1 MADWKMKGKPAL
13 LILHMQQSIVGA
25 GSEMHPDNAR
35 ILREAGVVT
44 RQQELLKAFRDRG
57 LPVIYVNAMP
67 RPIDCP
73 VPPYG
78 FLWNSIETMKPGAK
92 DTEVI
97 PELAP
102 QAGEPVL
109 SNWLFSPFNNS
120 GLDLALK
127 VSGAETLVMA
137 GFSTNGVINSGV
149 QGAADRYY
157 PVIVPGDACAAPSPE
172 AHRAVLE
179 LIAPAVALVTTTE
192 DVLAHLA

>member
-1 MADWKMKGKPAL
+1 MADWEIKGKPAL
-13 LILHMQQSIVGA
+13 LILHMQHSIVGS
-25 GSEMHPDNAR
+25 GSEMHPGNAQVIR
-35 ILREAGVVT
+35 NAGIVP
-44 RQQELLKAFRDRG
+44 RQQALLKAFRDRD
-57 LPVIYVNAMP
+57 LPVIYVNAQP
-67 RPIDCP
+67 RPLDCP

-78 FLWNSIETMKPGAK
+78 FLWNSIETMKPDPK

-102 QAGEPVL
+102 QVGEPVL
-109 SNWLFSPFNNS
+109 TNWLFSPFNNS

-127 VSGAETLVMA
+127 VNGAETLVMV
-137 GFSTNGVINSGV
+137 GFSTNGVINSGI

-172 AHRAVLE
+172 AHKAVLE

-192 DVLAHLA
+192 DVLAHIA